1 MNAVLDTNVAVSAA
15 ISPTGPPADIIRA
28 WCGRAFVWVS
38 SPPLMAE
45 LNRTM
50 RSSRLR
56 RYLAWT
62 DDDLDEFLAMVER
75 DVLLVEPS
83 VEIRVGSRDADDNRV
98 LEAAV
103 AADADFI
110 VSGDADLLE
119 LGSFRGI
126 QIVTPAAFVVALGEA
141 EAT

>member
-1 MNAVLDTNVAVSAA
+1 MIVVVDTNVVGSGLMSPGGTPDRVLRAGLAGAFGLVTSAPLLTELAVVLSR
-15 ISPTGPPADIIRA
+15 PRIRK
-28 WCGRAFVWVS
+28 RTKFTSLQEEAFVESLASLATIVV
-38 SPPLMAE
+38 PTE
-45 LNRTM
+45 
-50 RSSRLR
+50 RL
-56 RYLAWT
+56 AVT
-62 DDDLDEFLAMVER
+62 VD
-75 DVLLVEPS
+75 P
-83 VEIRVGSRDADDNRV
+83 DDNRV